1 MSVSKRYLTLMI
13 IPHNEDRVRELN
25 ISRPLI
31 WGLCGALTLCFCAL
45 IFYAFGYYLQLN
57 REVHL
62 AVLKSENTELKH
74 QLGRFKSR
82 MKGLRKEVDE
92 LTDTDRM
99 MRAWVSFTEPGGEVR
114 QMGVGGEE
122 VQSPPW
128 DTRVSYATSQ
138 TLTDA
143 YTDLDQLIR
152 EAGFLRTSFD
162 SIATYLQQDE
172 HKRRH
177 MPSILPIPEGVE
189 CWRSS
194 PFGYR
199 IDPFTGQREFHNGL
213 DIAGR
218 LGTPII
224 ATADGVVDKVAKDK
238 YLGYYVAISHG
249 SKVRRVYGHLIGR
262 PSGLRIGQRVKRG
275 DQIGSMGQ
283 SGRATASHVHYSVII
298 KRRAVEPMR
307 YIFERRKA
315 LSAVY

>member
-1 MSVSKRYLTLMI
+1 MSKRYLTLMI

-25 ISRPLI
+25 ISRPFI
-31 WGLCGALTLCFCAL
+31 WGLCGALALCFCAL

-57 REVHL
+57 QEVHL
-62 AVLKSENTELKH
+62 AVLETENAELKH
-74 QLGRFKSR
+74 QLGRFQKR
-82 MKGLRKEVDE
+82 MKGLRGQIEE

-99 MRAWVSFTEPGGEVR
+99 MRAWVSFTEPGEEVR
-114 QMGVGGEE
+114 RMGVGGEE

-138 TLTDA
+138 SLTNT
-143 YTDLDQLIR
+143 YTDLDQIIR
-152 EAGFLRTSFD
+152 EAAFLKTSFD
-162 SIATYLQQDE
+162 SIAAYLQHDE
-172 HKRRH
+172 LKRRH
-177 MPSILPIPEGVE
+177 MPSILPIPDGVE

-218 LGTPII
+218 QGTPII
-224 ATADGVVDKVAKDK
+224 ATADGVIDKVMKDK

-249 SKVRRVYGHLIGR
+249 SGVRTIYGHLMGR
-262 PSGLRIGQRVKRG
+262 PSGLRKGQRVKRG

-283 SGRATASHVHYSVII
+283 SGRATAPHVHYSVII
-298 KRRAVEPMR
+298 KKRAVEPMR
-307 YIFERRKA
+307 YIFEGRKA
-315 LSAVY
+315 LSAIY